1 MNLRERIDTS
11 PMSPYQWMIIGLCV
25 LLNCLDGFDVA
36 AMAFTATPVSKEFGL
51 SGSELGVLLSA
62 GLVGMAIGSLA
73 LAPIA
78 DTIGRRP
85 LILISLGLAAGGML
99 LGSLSTS
106 ALMLGGTRVVTGL
119 GVGGILA
126 CTNVIASEYSS
137 TRRRGLA
144 IGIYTAGYGIGASI
158 GGLAAA
164 SLQEQLG
171 WRSIFVFG
179 GIATT
184 AALVLLAALL
194 PESVDFLLAKRPAK
208 ALDKLN
214 RITARIRQPQLT
226 ADDLATTTG
235 AGSGAAPEKK
245 AHPGMLL
252 GDALRPSTL
261 LVWVAFFTTMYG
273 FYFVNSWTPQL
284 LVTSGLST
292 QQGVKGG
299 LALALGGT
307 VGSVLY
313 GVVAT
318 RRDNRRVLIGF
329 TVLAAIAMVL
339 FISSTVFLAL
349 ALVVGVVVGALING
363 CIAGLYTITPA
374 LYETRLR
381 STGMGW
387 AIGIGRIGAIL
398 APLATGR
405 LLDASWSPMHLYMA
419 AAAIVMVSAG
429 ALVLLGRVQR
439 NALAPDRESVSA

>member
-1 MNLRERIDTS
+1 
-11 PMSPYQWMIIGLCV
+11 MSPYQWVIIGLCV

-36 AMAFTATPVSKEFGL
+36 AMAFTATPVADEFGL

-62 GLVGMAIGSLA
+62 GLVGMAVGSLA

-85 LILISLGLAAGGML
+85 LILISLGLASAGML
-99 LGSLSTS
+99 LGSVSTS
-106 ALMLGGTRVVTGL
+106 ALMLGGTRLITGL

-137 TRRRGLA
+137 TSRRGLA

-179 GIATT
+179 GVATA

-194 PESVDFLLAKRPAK
+194 PESVDFLLAKRPANT
-208 ALDKLN
+208 LDKLN
-214 RITARIRQPQLT
+214 RITARIRQPQVT
-226 ADDLATTTG
+226 EEDLAATPTG
-235 AGSGAAPEKK
+235 VSLASPEKK

-252 GDALRPSTL
+252 SGGLRPSTL

-292 QQGVKGG
+292 QQGVTGG

-339 FISSTVFLAL
+339 FISSTAYLAL
-349 ALVVGVVVGALING
+349 ALAVGVVVGALING

-387 AIGIGRIGAIL
+387 GIGIGRIGAIL

-405 LLDASWSPMHLYMA
+405 LLDASWSPVQLYVVA
-419 AAAIVMVSAG
+419 AVIVTISAG
-429 ALVLLGRVQR
+429 ALVALGRVQR
-439 NALAPDRESVSA
+439 RALAPDRETITA